1 MTPAEVAAE
10 VAMFAIR
17 LIENRLAS
25 ESERSEARRLLADKL
40 NGDVDRVRSAAQKAL
55 DARRR

>member
-40 NGDVDRVRSAAQKAL
+40 NGDVERVRSAAQKAL
-55 DARRR
+55 NARRR